1 MLRRILIA
9 QSGVLAVVLVG
20 VFVWLPQEV
29 RPALLGAGVSLIGN
43 AYSAWRVFSRPS
55 GREGSAELSSLYR
68 AEVGKLAIIG
78 VLCAL
83 VFVVPGDVSIAGFLL
98 GLCSGMV
105 ASTVAAVTMKL
116 QAPEDQEIHN

>member
-9 QSGVLAVVLVG
+9 QSGVLALVLLG
-20 VFVWLPQEV
+20 VLVWLPQEA
-29 RPALLGAGVSLIGN
+29 RPAILGAGVSLVGN
-43 AYSAWRVFSRPS
+43 AYAAWRVFSRPS
-55 GREGSAELSSLYR
+55 GQQGPAELGSLYR
-68 AEVGKLAIIG
+68 AEIGKLVIIG

-83 VFVVPGDVSIAGFLL
+83 VFAVPGDVSIVGFLL